1 MKKRKA
7 TYEEAIQLKK
17 EKKLELPWDCF
28 EEDDFLY
35 LFEKNSFVCAVIRL
49 SMDPCDND
57 VIWIDEFE
65 IVKNYRNQGIGKL
78 IICEFL
84 KDCNN
89 VVKLLAKNK
98 SVAEFWYKC
107 GFQYDNPS
115 WAEIP
120 MIYSKHGC
128 FL

>member
-1 MKKRKA
+1 MKERNA
-7 TYEEAIQLKK
+7 TYEEVKQLKK
-17 EKKLELPWDCF
+17 DKILELPWDCL
-28 EEDDFLY
+28 EEDDYLY
-35 LFEKNSFVCAVIRL
+35 LFEKNNHVCAVIRL
-49 SMDPCDND
+49 SLDPYDND

-65 IVKNYRNQGIGKL
+65 IVRNYRNQGIGKL

-84 KDCNN
+84 EECNN
-89 VVKLLAKNK
+89 VVKLMAKNK
-98 SVAEFWYKC
+98 HVAEFWLKC

-120 MIYSKHGC
+120 MIYSKKNS